1 MDFSETSPI
10 IIPDGFIDFKYEKV
24 PLNPSQ
30 EPSKSVTPAGAAA
43 EISSSDTAA
52 QAADRVLGPEE
63 SISVTLTRVSSFL
76 EQALAAFGADQ
87 GEQGCV
93 HLEEAANL
101 LEILVAAVVPN
112 AGKPA
117 AAKIEEEAP
126 QSMAAQEEEEEAP
139 RAMAAAA

>member
-1 MDFSETSPI
+1 
-10 IIPDGFIDFKYEKV
+10 V

-30 EPSKSVTPAGAAA
+30 EQSKSVTSIGAAI

-52 QAADRVLGPEE
+52 EAADRVLGPEE

-76 EQALAAFGADQ
+76 EQAFAAFGACQD
-87 GEQGCV
+87 EQGCI

-117 AAKIEEEAP
+117 AQKVEEEAP
-126 QSMAAQEEEEEAP
+126 QSMAATEEIKEEAP